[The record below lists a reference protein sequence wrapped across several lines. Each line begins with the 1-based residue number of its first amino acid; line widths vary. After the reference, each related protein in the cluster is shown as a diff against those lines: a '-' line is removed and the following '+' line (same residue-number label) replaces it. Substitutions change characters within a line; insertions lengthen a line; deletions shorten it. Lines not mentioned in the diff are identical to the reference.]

1 MKPAHRSSEE
11 PARDALSRVRRE
23 GRWWWVHAR
32 QARRIWRWAA
42 VGGLALFMLLVLLRQ
57 PLGDWVMKSPRTTQL
72 LAQGDQALA
81 AGRLSAADGSGARE
95 LFTTALALD
104 GDRPEGREG
113 LARTGLAALARARA
127 QTLAGELEAAEA
139 SLALA
144 RELQVPQPEAAAV
157 ARLLRDRRAAAVGH
171 EALLR
176 QAGQALVA
184 GRLADGEAAALP
196 LFARVLTLWP
206 DNLEALEGR
215 EDALTDLLQQSRNA
229 AAEGE
234 LEVAARQLAQ
244 ARGFDAGHAD
254 LPASEAAL
262 ATALDERLA
271 RAARERRRGQWER
284 AAASLQSVLA
294 VVPEDARA
302 LEARDTLGSALL
314 ARSQRLGGDF
324 ELAAAQR
331 DIELARALG
340 MATPAV
346 VLAEQQR
353 QRARAA
359 RDALAASAGER
370 AGSPR
375 ATRALQPLLAKMQE
389 AEREGRFISPPGDN
403 AFDALRAAQ
412 AVAPRDPR
420 VRRAAARLLP
430 ATRQCFADGLRQN
443 RVEAAG
449 NCLQAWQTLAPGDA
463 ALEPA
468 RRRLAQRWLAIGS
481 ERLGRGDVAFASRA
495 AEQAGFWFPA
505 LGELPPFEQRLQAAR
520 LSIAP

>member
-1 MKPAHRSSEE
+1 MEPAHRPSGEH
-11 PARDALSRVRRE
+11 ARDALSRVRRE

-32 QARRIWRWAA
+32 HARRIWRWAA
-42 VGGLALFMLLVLLRQ
+42 VGGLLLFVLLVLLRQ
-57 PLGDWVMKSPRTTQL
+57 PLGDWVMKTPRTTQL
-72 LAQGDQALA
+72 LAQGEQALA

-95 LFTTALALD
+95 RFVAALALD
-104 GDRPEGREG
+104 SDRPEAREG

-127 QTLAGELEAAEA
+127 QIGAGELEAAEA

-144 RELQVPQPEAAAV
+144 RQLQVPQPGTAAV
-157 ARLLRDRRAAAVGH
+157 ERLLRDRRAAAVGRQ
-171 EALLR
+171 ALLQ
-176 QAGQALVA
+176 QAEKALA
-184 GRLADGEAAALP
+184 EGRLADGQTAALP
-196 LFARVLTLWP
+196 LFARVLALWP
-206 DNLEALEGR
+206 DNLQALEGR
-215 EDALTDLLQQSRNA
+215 EDALTDLLLQSRA
-229 AAEGE
+229 AAGRGE
-234 LEVAARQLAQ
+234 LDAAARQLAQ

-262 ATALDERLA
+262 ATALDDRLA

-284 AAASLQSVLA
+284 AAASLQSVLSVA
-294 VVPEDARA
+294 PDDSRA
-302 LEARDTLGSALL
+302 QEARDALGSALL

-331 DIELARALG
+331 DIELARTLGVATAAALF
-340 MATPAV
+340 
-346 VLAEQQR
+346 AEQQL

-359 RDALAASAGER
+359 RDALEASAGER

-375 ATRALQPLLAKMQE
+375 ATRAVQPLLARMEE
-389 AEREGRFISPPGDN
+389 AEREGRFINPPGEN

-430 ATRQCFADGLRQN
+430 ATRQCFDDGLRQN

-449 NCLQAWQTLAPGDA
+449 NCLQAWQTLAPGDT

-468 RRRLAQRWLAIGS
+468 RRRLAQRWLAVGS
-481 ERLGRGDVAFASRA
+481 ERLGRGDVAFATRA
-495 AEQAGFWFPA
+495 AGQAAFWFPA
-505 LGELPPFEQRLQAAR
+505 LSELPPFEERLQAAR
-520 LSIAP
+520 NSIAP